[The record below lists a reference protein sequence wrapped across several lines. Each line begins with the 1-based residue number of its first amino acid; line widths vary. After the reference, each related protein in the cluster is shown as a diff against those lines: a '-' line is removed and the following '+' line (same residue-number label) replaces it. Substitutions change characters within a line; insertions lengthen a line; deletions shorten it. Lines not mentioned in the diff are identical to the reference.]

1 MSGSMVTKMAF
12 VLTTL
17 AMAQRTQRSA
27 TTKDPQGTHRAPAQ
41 RSA

>member
-1 MSGSMVTKMAF
+1 MSGFMVIKMAF
-12 VLTTL
+12 VQTTL